1 MWKGGVE
8 GTEGRRE
15 GTTRGKGRTGG
26 GTRCVEGR
34 QVLKGVNAMEKS
46 PGRLT
51 LSQSVSNMHICG
63 EVSTTC
69 ATPWDSQHP
78 LLPFNAP
85 QLLSALNGGTEP

>member
-1 MWKGGVE
+1 MG
-8 GTEGRRE
+8 RE
-15 GTTRGKGRTGG
+15 GQGR

-34 QVLKGVNAMEKS
+34 QVLKVVNAVEKS

-51 LSQSVSNMHICG
+51 LGQSISNRHICG

-69 ATPWDSQHP
+69 ATPLDSQHP